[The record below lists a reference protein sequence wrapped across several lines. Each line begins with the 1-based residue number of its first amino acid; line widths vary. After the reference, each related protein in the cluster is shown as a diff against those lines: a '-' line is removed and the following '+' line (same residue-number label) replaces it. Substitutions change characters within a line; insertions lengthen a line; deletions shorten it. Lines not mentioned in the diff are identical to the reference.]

1 MCKSIAKANAEGQQ
15 EIDEANWQIK
25 KNNLKIKE
33 TTSKISQDLS
43 FINLTKRNSDAAYQ
57 GMKMWKNTRKFSEY
71 ATKLGSKVYGQ
82 GVSGGSGNVSRTAGR
97 NTMQQIY
104 AVTANA
110 QHKADMF
117 SGPVFRRELN
127 KNNAIYK
134 AEIAKSVQSIIP
146 QAGSPGRFWA
156 DQNQFMRGLSVA
168 TQVASVAM
176 PFLPGGQVAAAAGWF
191 KPPSD
196 KNLKENIKQ
205 VGVSAD
211 GYKIYEFNYRAI
223 PETRYRGVMAQD
235 VIKKNPKAIDI
246 HPEGYLTVDYDQI
259 DVNMEVV

>member
-1 MCKSIAKANAEGQQ
+1 MRPIGKS
-15 EIDEANWQIK
+15 K

-33 TTSKISQDLS
+33 TTAKNSQALS

-57 GMKMWKNTRKFSEY
+57 GIQIQKNTRKFSEY
-71 ATKLGSKVYGQ
+71 ATKLESKVYGQ
-82 GVSGGSGNVSRTAGR
+82 GVSGGSGNVAASAGR
-97 NTMQQIY
+97 NTLQQIR

-117 SGPVFRRELN
+117 SGPVLRREFN
-127 KNNAIYK
+127 KNAAIYK

-146 QAGSPGRFWA
+146 QAGSPGRFWS
-156 DQNQFMRGLSVA
+156 DQPVGMRFLNIA
-168 TQVASVAM
+168 TQAASVAM
-176 PFLPGGQVAAAAGWF
+176 PFLPGGQVATAAGWW
-191 KPPSD
+191 KTPPSD
-196 KNLKENIKQ
+196 KNLKENIEQ